1 MGEGVGVQA
10 SKTDPSLFTSI
21 TKFSPQ
27 NSVYNSIHLLG
38 TAAAGKRGIFW
49 FQFQRCFR
57 CLPLQIDY
65 HFAQPQFLQFCGF
78 CFERAVLGILYRTQV
93 QLFYNKLPYQNLVIF
108 KSMTSVVAFL
118 SVQCLGK
125 LHCDIEVS
133 PVEITLLP
141 FFPRCNAP
149 PPTQRHFPAS
159 SFLLQH
165 LESSTPAPDQQ
176 MGPLFSQGLLAF
188 ILLPYL
194 LPHAVS
200 VRYCFS
206 CH

>member
-1 MGEGVGVQA
+1 MSVPPRRILPYLRPLP
-10 SKTDPSLFTSI
+10 SFRHKTLFTIQSI
-21 TKFSPQ
+21 FSGR
-27 NSVYNSIHLLG
+27 LLP
-38 TAAAGKRGIFW
+38 GKGGYFW
-49 FQFQRCFR
+49 FQFQGCFR

-65 HFAQPQFLQFCGF
+65 HFAQPQFLQFLFF
-78 CFERAVLGILYRTQV
+78 CFERAALGISQQTT
-93 QLFYNKLPYQNLVIF
+93 FS
-108 KSMTSVVAFL
+108 KSCHLQKQEFSFGFFVGSM
-118 SVQCLGK
+118 LGP

-149 PPTQRHFPAS
+149 PAHTKTLPSILSSPT
-159 SFLLQH
+159 H

>member
-1 MGEGVGVQA
+1 MSVPPRRIHPYLRPLP
-10 SKTDPSLFTSI
+10 SFRHKTQFTIQSI
-21 TKFSPQ
+21 FSGR
-27 NSVYNSIHLLG
+27 LLP
-38 TAAAGKRGIFW
+38 GKGGYFW
-49 FQFQRCFR
+49 FQFQGCFR

-65 HFAQPQFLQFCGF
+65 HFAQPQFLQFLFF
-78 CFERAVLGILYRTQV
+78 CFERAALGIFYRTQV
-93 QLFYNKLPYQNLVIF
+93 HSFHYKLPFQNRVIF
-108 KSMTSVVAFL
+108 KSKTSVFFFVG
-118 SVQCLGK
+118 SMLGL

-149 PPTQRHFPAS
+149 PAHTKTLPSILSSPTP
-159 SFLLQH
+159 

>member
-1 MGEGVGVQA
+1 MGVQA

-49 FQFQRCFR
+49 FQFQGCFR

-65 HFAQPQFLQFCGF
+65 HFAQPQFLQFRGF
-78 CFERAVLGILYRTQV
+78 CFERAVLGIFYRTPV
-93 QLFYNKLPYQNLVIF
+93 QLFYNKLPFQNLVIF

-165 LESSTPAPDQQ
+165 LLSPRHPPRINRWAPCFHRDCWRLFCSLTFCHTP
-176 MGPLFSQGLLAF
+176 
-188 ILLPYL
+188 
-194 LPHAVS
+194 
-200 VRYCFS
+200 
-206 CH
+206 